1 MNHPLDRYFN
11 DLMKAT
17 EEGPDAMANWLKNLQ
32 EEVGAP
38 DGMDLPDEIELE
50 YSDGTTETI
59 DTTKPLGGQGRF
71 PVFYSFDNPAP
82 QEVLDRWA
90 AELDGEEE

>member
-50 YSDGTTETI
+50 YSDGTKETI

-71 PVFYSFDNPAP
+71 PVFYNEHNPMP
-82 QEVLDRWA
+82 QEMIDDLRKTF
-90 AELDGEEE
+90 GSEE

>member
-11 DLMKAT
+11 DLIKAT
-17 EEGPDAMANWLKNLQ
+17 EEGPDAMTNWLKNLQ

-50 YSDGTTETI
+50 YSDGTKETI

-71 PVFYSFDNPAP
+71 PVFYNEHNPMP
-82 QEVLDRWA
+82 QEMIDDLRKTF
-90 AELDGEEE
+90 GSEE

>member
-50 YSDGTTETI
+50 YSDGTKETI
-59 DTTKPLGGQGRF
+59 DTTKPLAGQGRF
-71 PVFYSFDNPAP
+71 PVFYNEHNPMP
-82 QEVLDRWA
+82 QEMIDDLRKTF
-90 AELDGEEE
+90 GSEE